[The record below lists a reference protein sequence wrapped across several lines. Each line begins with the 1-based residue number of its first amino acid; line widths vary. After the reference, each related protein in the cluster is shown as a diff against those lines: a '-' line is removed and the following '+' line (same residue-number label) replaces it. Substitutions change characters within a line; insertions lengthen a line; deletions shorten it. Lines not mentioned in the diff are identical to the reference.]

1 MTYKDIP
8 KYGRL
13 VNRDGLW
20 EENRKI
26 VIDEEEFSQAIC
38 ELIAGSDE
46 AMESPLLGLALL
58 TFGIQI
64 HEKIFN
70 YEREDK

>member
-1 MTYKDIP
+1 MMM
-8 KYGRL
+8 
-13 VNRDGLW
+13 NRDDLW

-38 ELIAGSDE
+38 ELIAGSE
-46 AMESPLLGLALL
+46 QAVESPLLGLALL

-70 YEREDK
+70 YEREEK

>member
-1 MTYKDIP
+1 MMM
-8 KYGRL
+8 
-13 VNRDGLW
+13 NRDDLW

-38 ELIAGSDE
+38 ELIAGSE
-46 AMESPLLGLALL
+46 QAVESPLLGLALL

-70 YEREDK
+70 YEREENCE

>member
-13 VNRDGLW
+13 VKSSNLW
-20 EENRKI
+20 EENRQI
-26 VIDEEEFSQAIC
+26 TITEEEFSQAVC
-38 ELIAGSDE
+38 ELIAGSE
-46 AMESPLLGLALL
+46 PAVEHPLLGLALL

-64 HEKIFN
+64 HKKIFN
-70 YEREDK
+70 LESEEK